1 MKTIADIA
9 KHANMEE
16 KTYRRDPTSGVVN
29 YFMFGD
35 EEAGIYNIAYTDGDG
50 GLMLFEG
57 YCETFEEQG
66 VSMRLIDCT
75 YCDISY
81 SLMATIMQEL
91 EEANNSEDFE

>member
-16 KTYRRDPTSGVVN
+16 KTYRRDLTSGVVN

>member
-1 MKTIADIA
+1 MKTVADIA

-16 KTYRRDPTSGVVN
+16 KTYRRDLTSGVVN

-57 YCETFEEQG
+57 YCETFEERG
-66 VSMRLIDCT
+66 VAVHLVECK

-81 SLMATIMQEL
+81 SLMIALMQQL
-91 EEANNSEDFE
+91 EEATNSEDFE

>member
-1 MKTIADIA
+1 MKIIADIA
-9 KHANMEE
+9 KSANIEE
-16 KTYRRDPTSGVVN
+16 KTLRKYITGFVPF
-29 YFMFGD
+29 YFMYED
-35 EEAGIYNIAYTDGDG
+35 IEEGIYKTVYTDGDG

-57 YCETFEEQG
+57 YCEMFEEQG